1 MEITK
6 KPVELIEL
14 FYDLIFVYAISQL
27 TGLINEPIGGI
38 IPTYNFTVYLIT
50 CFVILQAGLYLNN
63 ARIPQLL

>member
-27 TGLINEPIGGI
+27 TALINEPVGGI
-38 IPTYNFTVYLIT
+38 IPPFNFFAYLIS
-50 CFVILQAGLYLNN
+50 CFVILQAGYIL
-63 ARIPQLL
+63 QTM

>member
-38 IPTYNFTVYLIT
+38 IPTYIYSISDYLF
-50 CFVILQAGLYLNN
+50 CNSAGMALS
-63 ARIPQLL
+63 

>member
-38 IPTYNFTVYLIT
+38 IPPYNFTAYLIT
-50 CFVILQAGLYLNN
+50 CFVILQA
-63 ARIPQLL
+63 

>member
-1 MEITK
+1 MEIVK

-38 IPTYNFTVYLIT
+38 IPPYNLTFLLI
-50 CFVILQAGLYLNN
+50 
-63 ARIPQLL
+63 